1 MIILIRNDC
10 FYKTFINLVVEN
22 EIFMVIIHN

>member
-10 FYKTFINLVVEN
+10 FYKTFINLVGEN
-22 EIFMVIIHN
+22 EIFMVTIHN